1 MISANHWMEPSALAA
16 AAAAERTF
24 VRESPRANF
33 DMALKANVVRR
44 SEHTPLDNELLHR
57 SGNNNTTLQC
67 DNDLK
72 SGTGCSLSPPP
83 AVPSKLHA
91 VAATNGTERASAH
104 AAAEEMHSACSTSL
118 QGASALKSGTGH
130 TDRTGAH
137 VESCAALPSV
147 HPTRSRTTTPLFD
160 GTAPDAALPTSNTAL
175 GGVADT

>member
-1 MISANHWMEPSALAA
+1 MEPSALAA

-83 AVPSKLHA
+83 AVP
-91 VAATNGTERASAH
+91 R
-104 AAAEEMHSACSTSL
+104 
-118 QGASALKSGTGH
+118 
-130 TDRTGAH
+130 R
-137 VESCAALPSV
+137 SC
-147 HPTRSRTTTPLFD
+147 TR
-160 GTAPDAALPTSNTAL
+160 
-175 GGVADT
+175 